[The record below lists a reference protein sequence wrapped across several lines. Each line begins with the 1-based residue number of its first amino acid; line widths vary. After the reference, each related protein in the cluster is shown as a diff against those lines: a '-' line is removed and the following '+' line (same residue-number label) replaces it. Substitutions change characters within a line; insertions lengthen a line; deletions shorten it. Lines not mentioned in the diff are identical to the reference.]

1 MKQEIKVPAVGESIT
16 EATIGSWTKKSGD
29 FVKRN
34 EILMLLETDKASVEV
49 VAENDG
55 VLTILPGAEA
65 GSVVKIGA
73 TVATLDTDAKA
84 PAAGA
89 AAPAADA
96 KPAAAAQ
103 PAASSP
109 APAASTSSGGKDMP
123 LSPAVQRI
131 VSEKNIDTAGMS
143 GSGKDGRLTKGDVQ
157 DMPAGGAKPAAAPA
171 PAASAPAPAAAP
183 SGGGKKEAAPLV
195 SAADVLAP
203 RGQSKQGDKKLV
215 PMTTIRKRIAEKL
228 KEAQN
233 TSALLTTFN
242 EIDMGKVVELR
253 TKYKD
258 KFKEKYGL
266 SLGFNGFFVKAV
278 VEALKT
284 YPAVNAWIN
293 GTDIEY
299 HNYYNIG
306 IAVSTEKGLMVP
318 NVKDADTLSVAG
330 IEMTIRDLA
339 LKGRDGKIS
348 PNDLGGGTFSI
359 TNGGVF
365 GSLLSTPILNFPQSA
380 ILGLHKIQDRPMAI
394 NGKVEIRPMMYVA
407 LTYDHRIIDGKE
419 AVSFLVKVKEL
430 IEDPERLLLE
440 V

>member
-34 EILMLLETDKASVEV
+34 EVLMLLETDKASVEV

-55 VLTILPGAEA
+55 VLTINPGCEA
-65 GSVVKIGA
+65 GAVVQIGA
-73 TVATLDTDAKA
+73 TVATLDTDAK

-89 AAPAADA
+89 AAPAAEA
-96 KPAAAAQ
+96 PKAAAPAQAAAPAAA
-103 PAASSP
+103 S
-109 APAASTSSGGKDMP
+109 GKDASAH
-123 LSPAVQRI
+123 LSPAVNRI
-131 VSEKNIDTAGMS
+131 VNEKGLDPSAIQGT
-143 GSGKDGRLTKGDVQ
+143 GKDGRLTKGDVLDAQ
-157 DMPAGGAKPAAAPA
+157 PAAKAAAPA
-171 PAASAPAPAAAP
+171 PAAKAAPATVTPVATGP
-183 SGGGKKEAAPLV
+183 
-195 SAADVLAP
+195 
-203 RGQSKQGDKKLV
+203 SKQGDKKLV
-215 PMTTIRKRIAEKL
+215 PMTTIRKRISEKL

-233 TSALLTTFN
+233 TAALLTTFN
-242 EIDMGKVVELR
+242 EVDMGKVMELR
-253 TKYKD
+253 SKYKD
-258 KFKEKYGL
+258 KFKEKYGVN
-266 SLGFNGFFVKAV
+266 LGFNGFFVKAV
-278 VEALKT
+278 VEALKDF
-284 YPAVNAWIN
+284 PAVNAWIN

-318 NVKDADTLSVAG
+318 NVKDADTLSLAG
-330 IEMTIRDLA
+330 IELAIRDLA
-339 LKGRDGKIS
+339 AKGRDGKIT

-394 NGKVEIRPMMYVA
+394 NGKVEIRPMMYLA

-419 AVSFLVKVKEL
+419 AVSFLVKIKEL
-430 IEDPERLLLE
+430 VEDPERLLLE

>member
-16 EATIGSWTKKSGD
+16 EATIGSWSKKSGD

-34 EILMLLETDKASVEV
+34 EVLLLLETDKASVEV

-55 VLTILPGAEA
+55 MLMILPGCENGAT
-65 GSVVKIGA
+65 VKIGA
-73 TVATLDTDAKA
+73 TIATLDTDAKA

-89 AAPAADA
+89 GLAAPTQTAALSA
-96 KPAAAAQ
+96 SPTLTAAV
-103 PAASSP
+103 ASSS
-109 APAASTSSGGKDMP
+109 STVTQS

-131 VSEKNIDTAGMS
+131 VTEKNLDPASIS
-143 GSGKDGRLTKGDVQ
+143 GTGKDGRLTKGDVLQ
-157 DMPAGGAKPAAAPA
+157 VEPGASKASASASPPPAAAKPVA
-171 PAASAPAPAAAP
+171 PVEIP
-183 SGGGKKEAAPLV
+183 S
-195 SAADVLAP
+195 P
-203 RGQSKQGDKKLV
+203 RGPSKQGDKKVV

-233 TSALLTTFN
+233 SAALLTTFN
-242 EIDMGKVVELR
+242 EVDMGKVMDMR
-253 TKYKD
+253 AKYKD

-266 SLGFNGFFVKAV
+266 NLGFNGFFVKAV

-284 YPAVNAWIN
+284 YPAVNAWIT
-293 GTDIEY
+293 GSDIEY

-318 NVKDADTLSVAG
+318 NIKDADSLSLAG
-330 IEMTIRDLA
+330 VEMAVRDLA

-365 GSLLSTPILNFPQSA
+365 GSLLSTPILNYPQSA
-380 ILGLHKIQDRPMAI
+380 ILGLHKIQDRPVAI

-407 LTYDHRIIDGKE
+407 LTYDHRIIEGKE

-430 IEDPERLLLE
+430 IEDPERILLE